1 MNGGVSPS
9 SGGGELADVKK
20 EAAKV
25 TKKLNEIND
34 KLESME
40 SQMKMGV
47 YGGIAILA
55 SNFLL
60 LLLFMFFS

>member
-1 MNGGVSPS
+1 M
-9 SGGGELADVKK
+9 ADVKK

-60 LLLFMFFS
+60 LFLFMFFS